1 MERAGLTRLH
11 SLDYL
16 RGLMAL
22 AILIFH
28 FEKWTTGV
36 WQANSLSGKLGVY
49 AVSVFF
55 IISGM
60 ALAHTYSFRLHARTG
75 AWKAFLRKRIFRIFP
90 LLWLATAATLLL
102 DEVQRP
108 WTQILLNFSGM
119 FGFVDASKDIATGAW
134 SIGCEL
140 TYYALFPL
148 LLWLGENRKSRFL
161 ALWMLLTA
169 VGLGRGFV
177 WPFYAENTDQAVWW
191 PSYTQAIYHLWFF
204 MSGMALSIFQPVLRT
219 LPMYY
224 WKGVLG
230 VGVAAFVWK
239 SIGNHPVELVWG
251 FNRVELSLFTLMIA
265 AGWCLGFGR
274 FQGIS
279 HRVFAW
285 LGGVSYSLYLLHP
298 LVYRVCKAANVRWFD
313 APVEY
318 LLAAAV
324 LLSLL
329 ISHLSYQ
336 WLEKPAMRL
345 GN

>member
-1 MERAGLTRLH
+1 
-11 SLDYL
+11 
-16 RGLMAL
+16 MAL
-22 AILIFH
+22 AIMIFH
-28 FEKWTTGV
+28 FDKWTTGV
-36 WQANSLSGKLGVY
+36 WEADSLSGKLGVY

-60 ALAHTYSFRLHARTG
+60 ALAHTYAFRLHAQAG
-75 AWKAFLRKRIFRIFP
+75 AWRAFLRKRIFRIFP

-102 DEVQRP
+102 DEVHRP
-108 WTQILLNFSGM
+108 WTQILLNFTGL

-161 ALWMLLTA
+161 ALWTLFTTI
-169 VGLGRGFV
+169 GLGRAFA
-177 WPFYAENTDQAVWW
+177 WPFNAENIEQALWW

-219 LPMYY
+219 LPVAY
-224 WKGVLG
+224 WKGLLG
-230 VGVAAFVWK
+230 VGAAAFIWK
-239 SIGNHPVELVWG
+239 SVGNQPLELVSG
-251 FNRVELSLFTLMIA
+251 LHRVEFSLYTLMIA
-265 AGWCLGFGR
+265 AGWCLGLSR

-285 LGGVSYSLYLLHP
+285 LGGVSYSVYLLHP
-298 LVYRVCKAANVRWFD
+298 LVYRVVKASNVRWFE
-313 APVEY
+313 APEAY
-318 LLAAAV
+318 IPGAAV
-324 LLSLL
+324 VLTLLV
-329 ISHLSYQ
+329 SHLSYE
-336 WLEKPAMRL
+336 WLEKPAMRWA